1 MKKLTLI
8 LIIALSIVSCKKD
21 EIPKDCNCGVITRVI
36 SFDDS
41 NLIFYEIQND
51 CSGNKQ
57 EFMRALASNKID
69 HVGNIVCI
77 GKSW

>member
-1 MKKLTLI
+1 MKKLIII
-8 LIIALSIVSCKKD
+8 LTFLSLASCKKD